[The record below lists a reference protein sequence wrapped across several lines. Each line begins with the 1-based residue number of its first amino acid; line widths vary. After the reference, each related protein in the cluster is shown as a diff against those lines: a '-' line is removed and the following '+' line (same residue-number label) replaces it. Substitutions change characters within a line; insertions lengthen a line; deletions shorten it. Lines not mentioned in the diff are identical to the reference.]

1 MGRAFLFV
9 EGAFAQGGCF
19 CSRFF
24 LIPDEIA
31 LQGGWFCLMGVVL
44 LAFFADFLTESPSRD
59 MNTLR

>member
-9 EGAFAQGGCF
+9 EGVIVYGGCF

-31 LQGGWFCLMGVVL
+31 LQGGWFCLMRVVL
-44 LAFFADFLTESPSRD
+44 LAFLPII
-59 MNTLR
+59 